1 MKKNIY
7 LSPPH
12 LSGQEN
18 KYVIKAINT
27 NWISVVGEQL
37 NNFASKI
44 AEVSKVNH
52 VGLYNSGTS
61 ALHLALRVLDI
72 GKNDI
77 VLTSTFTF
85 VASVNPIKYVGA
97 IPVLIESEKET
108 WNMSPIFLEEAIK
121 YYVAQNK
128 KPKAILLVHLYG
140 MPAKLKAIIKIAKE
154 YHIPLI
160 EDAAE
165 SLGSQYQY
173 KQLGTFGTLGIIS
186 FNGNKIITTG
196 AGGALLSRDKKLIDK
211 ANLLAS
217 QAKESELFYQH
228 KEVGYNYQM
237 ITLQAAMGLA
247 QVKKLNNYV
256 NLRRRNFKFYK
267 QNLKS
272 LGFEFLDEPNADYFS
287 NRWLSTCLL
296 PNKLNPIQVIKALK
310 ADKIEAR
317 YLWKPM
323 HLQPL
328 FKNIPYFGDNLSS
341 KLFNQGVCL
350 PSGSSLSL
358 NDLNRIINIIKKLIE
373 T

>member
-1 MKKNIY
+1 MKKDIY

-12 LSGQEN
+12 LTGKEN
-18 KYVIKAINT
+18 EYVAKTIKT
-27 NWISVVGEQL
+27 NWISVVGKEL
-37 NNFASKI
+37 DDFIFKI
-44 AEVSKVNH
+44 AQVSKVGH

-61 ALHLALRVLDI
+61 ALHLALCVLGI
-72 GKNDI
+72 GYDDV

-85 VASVNPIKYVGA
+85 VASINPIKYVGA
-97 IPVLIESEKET
+97 IPVLVESEKDT
-108 WNMSPIFLEEAIK
+108 WNMSPDFLEEAIK
-121 YYVAQNK
+121 YYIAQNK

-140 MPAKLKAIIKIAKE
+140 MPANLEAITKIAQE

-165 SLGSQYQY
+165 SLGSQYQNN
-173 KQLGTFGTLGIIS
+173 QLGTFGTLGIIS

-196 AGGALLSRDKKLIDK
+196 AGGALLSKDKKLIDK

-237 ITLQAAMGLA
+237 TTLQAAMGLA
-247 QVKKLNNYV
+247 QIEKLNNYI

-267 QNLKS
+267 QNLS
-272 LGFEFLDEPNADYFS
+272 PLGFEFLDEPNADYFS

-350 PSGSSLSL
+350 PSGSSLSI

>member
-1 MKKNIY
+1 MNKKIW

-12 LSGQEN
+12 LTGEEQ
-18 KYVIKAINT
+18 KYVKEAFDT
-27 NWISVVGEQL
+27 NWVAPLGPNVDGFEQDICKYTGVKACSVL
-37 NNFASKI
+37 S
-44 AEVSKVNH
+44 
-52 VGLYNSGTS
+52 SGTA
-61 ALHLALRVLDI
+61 ALHLALIILGVQENDEVLC
-72 GKNDI
+72 
-77 VLTSTFTF
+77 STFTF
-85 VASVNPIKYVGA
+85 SATVNPIRYLKA
-97 IPVLIESEKET
+97 IPIFIDSEKET
-108 WNMSPIFLEEAIK
+108 WNMSPELLEESILDRINK
-121 YYVAQNK
+121 GK
-128 KPKAILLVHLYG
+128 KPKAIILVHLYG
-140 MPAKLKAIIKIAKE
+140 MPSKMDEILAISKK
-154 YHIPLI
+154 YNIPVI

-165 SLGSQYQY
+165 AIGATY
-173 KQLGTFGTLGIIS
+173 KNKAMGTFGEIGIFS

-196 AGGALLSRDKKLIDK
+196 AGGAILSEDKKLIDK
-211 ANLLAS
+211 ANFLAS

-237 ITLQAAMGLA
+237 TTLQAAMGLA
-247 QVKKLNNYV
+247 QIEKLNNYI

-267 QNLKS
+267 QNLS
-272 LGFEFLDEPNADYFS
+272 PLGFEFLDEPNADYFS

-350 PSGSSLSL
+350 PSGSSLSI